1 MLLKLSN
8 FQILKTPKILN
19 KKFYF
24 ILLTMVLSLFLLYK
38 TSYFQDEFQIVSQTP
53 SIKNHVRVYTS
64 ILPNNQV

>member
-8 FQILKTPKILN
+8 FQILKNPKILN

-53 SIKNHVRVYTS
+53 SIKKYPTK
-64 ILPNNQV
+64 